1 VLTLS
6 ESPAGE
12 TGRLRAIGHWMPEA
26 EATVGFAPQDIAAIA
41 RQPRLPVH
49 VVLDERDGRVGV
61 AVGGRL
67 ATAPHAGKD
76 GLNLLASLPPAF
88 PEWLGDRSFGE
99 AHGVRFP
106 YVCGEMANGIAS
118 ARMVAGLAKAGM
130 LGFFGAAGLP
140 HDRVAEAVSELVRS
154 LEPGQAWGVN
164 IIHSPGDPAREERTA
179 DLLIRSGV
187 PAVSASAFM
196 SLTPAIIRCAA
207 AGLRTD
213 SSGCIVRARRVFAKV
228 SRAEI
233 AERFMSPAPA
243 DMLQSLVA
251 RGLLSERE
259 AQLAA
264 MVPVAEDITAEA
276 DSGGH
281 TDNRPLSVLLPAML
295 QVRGRV
301 TARHARY
308 PRIRIGAAG
317 GLGDPGSVAA
327 AFALGA
333 DYVLTGS
340 VNQAATEAGLSEDA
354 KALLADA
361 DYPDVAMAPSAD
373 MFELGVKVQV
383 LKRGTMYPARA
394 SRLYEAYLRYDS
406 LEAIEAG
413 ARARLEREIFRM
425 PLEQVWQETRKY
437 WSEQGPAELAR
448 AESSPKHQMA
458 LTFRWYLGLSTRWA
472 IAGLTDRRSDYQL
485 WCGPAIGAFNRWVA
499 GSFLADPAQRSVV
512 QIARNLLEGAAVITR
527 AHQFRTHGADVGPSA
542 FQFTPRVLD

>member
-1 VLTLS
+1 M
-6 ESPAGE
+6 PAAGS
-12 TGRLRAIGHWMPEA
+12 A
-26 EATVGFAPQDIAAIA
+26 VGFASEEIAAIA
-41 RQPRLPVH
+41 RQPRLPAH

-67 ATAPHAGKD
+67 APAAHAGQ
-76 GLNLLASLPPAF
+76 GTLNLLASLPPVF

-106 YVCGEMANGIAS
+106 YACGEMANGIAS
-118 ARMVAGLAKAGM
+118 TRMVVGLAEAGM

-140 HDRVAEAVSELVRS
+140 RERVAQAVGDLARS
-154 LEPGQAWGVN
+154 LGPGRAWGVN
-164 IIHSPGDPAREERTA
+164 IIHSPGDPAREEWTA

-213 SSGCIVRARRVFAKV
+213 SAGRVVRARRVFAKV

-243 DMLQSLVA
+243 GMLRSLVA
-251 RGLLSERE
+251 RGLISDRE
-259 AQLAA
+259 AHLAA
-264 MVPVAEDITAEA
+264 MVPLAEDITVEA

-281 TDNRPLSVLLPAML
+281 TDNRPLSILLPVML
-295 QVRGRV
+295 ALRGQV

-308 PRIRIGAAG
+308 PRIRVGAAG
-317 GLGDPGSVAA
+317 GLGDPVAVA
-327 AFALGA
+327 GAFALGA

-340 VNQAATEAGLSEDA
+340 VNQAAAESGLSGDA
-354 KALLADA
+354 KALLAGA

-383 LKRGTMYPARA
+383 LRRGTMFAARA
-394 SRLYEAYLRYDS
+394 GRLYEAYLRYDS
-406 LEAIEAG
+406 LEAIEPSV
-413 ARARLEREIFRM
+413 RARLEREIFRM
-425 PLEQVWQETRKY
+425 PLEQAWQQTRAY
-437 WSEQGPAELAR
+437 WSEHGPAEVAR
-448 AESSPKHQMA
+448 AESAPKHQMA
-458 LTFRWYLGLSTRWA
+458 LTFRWYMGLSSRWA
-472 IAGLTDRRSDYQL
+472 VTGTADRRDDYQI
-485 WCGPAIGAFNRWVA
+485 WCGPAIGAFNRWAA

-527 AHQFRTHGADVGPSA
+527 AHQLRTHGADVGPSA

>member
-1 VLTLS
+1 
-6 ESPAGE
+6 
-12 TGRLRAIGHWMPEA
+12 MPEA
-26 EATVGFAPQDIAAIA
+26 GSAVGFAPEDIAEIA

-61 AVGGRL
+61 AVGGSL
-67 ATAPHAGKD
+67 APATRAGQGALD
-76 GLNLLASLPPAF
+76 LLASLPPVF

-106 YVCGEMANGIAS
+106 YVCGEMANGITS
-118 ARMVAGLAKAGM
+118 TRMVASMAAAGM

-140 HDRVAEAVSELVRS
+140 PARVAEAVGELARS
-154 LEPGQAWGVN
+154 LGPGGAWGVN
-164 IIHSPGDPAREERTA
+164 IIHSPGDPAREEWTA
-179 DLLIRSGV
+179 DLLIRGEV

-207 AGLRTD
+207 AGLRAD
-213 SSGCIVRARRVFAKV
+213 SSGRIVRARRVFAKV

-243 DMLQSLVA
+243 DMLRSLVA
-251 RGLLSERE
+251 RGLISDRE

-281 TDNRPLSVLLPAML
+281 TDNRPLSVLLPMML
-295 QVRGRV
+295 ALRGRV
-301 TARHARY
+301 TARHAGY
-308 PRIRIGAAG
+308 PRIRVGAAG
-317 GLGDPGSVAA
+317 GLGDPSAVAG

-340 VNQAATEAGLSEDA
+340 VNQAAMESGLSEDA
-354 KALLADA
+354 KALLAGA

-373 MFELGVKVQV
+373 MFELGVRVQV
-383 LKRGTMYPARA
+383 LKRGTMYAARA
-394 SRLYEAYLRYDS
+394 GRLYEAYQRYDS

-413 ARARLEREIFRM
+413 VRARLEQEIFRM
-425 PLEQVWQETRKY
+425 PLEQAWQETRAY
-437 WSEQGPAELAR
+437 WSEHEPAELAR
-448 AESSPKHQMA
+448 AQSSPKHRMA
-458 LTFRWYLGLSTRWA
+458 LTFRWYLGLSSRWA
-472 IAGLTDRRSDYQL
+472 IAGTADRRNDYQL
-485 WCGPAIGAFNRWVA
+485 WCGPAIGAFNRWAA

-512 QIARNLLEGAAVITR
+512 QVARNLLEGAAVITR
-527 AHQFRTHGADVGPSA
+527 AHQFRTHGADAGPSA